1 MTTAVEPP
9 INVYL
14 TDGPFDNLVTIY
26 VKTFGNH
33 PTLGLILKQNNSFN
47 N

>member
-1 MTTAVEPP
+1 MTTAIEPP

-14 TDGPFDNLVTIY
+14 TDDPFENLVTID

-33 PTLGLILKQNNSFN
+33 PTLGLILKQNNSLDN
-47 N
+47 